1 MQQCHS
7 RSEGPPPRLRLPG
20 RAPAFNT
27 LCVSETVSGL
37 SVTRLLGLLG
47 SGLAAI
53 LLLAGCIQDP
63 IQAQE
68 QARINAERARSGSIE
83 SALGNPVSI
92 GANPTREVE
101 QRETI
106 WDLFTPGV
114 EPTRQLAVNRYLWA
128 ASLDTLAFLP
138 LEGADPFSGV
148 IVTDWG
154 RVAGD
159 PTPFR
164 VTVYISEPALDAR
177 ALRVSAFRLQGG
189 RAVAVAEADNRA
201 LENAILTRA
210 RQLRI
215 AADGG

>member
-1 MQQCHS
+1 
-7 RSEGPPPRLRLPG
+7 
-20 RAPAFNT
+20 
-27 LCVSETVSGL
+27 VSGL
-37 SVTRLLGLLG
+37 SVTRLLGPLG

-53 LLLAGCIQDP
+53 VLLAGCVQDP
-63 IQAQE
+63 IQAQQ
-68 QARINAERARSGSIE
+68 QAETNAQRARDISIE
-83 SALGNPVSI
+83 NALGNQSSI
-92 GANPTREVE
+92 GSPATREVE
-101 QRETI
+101 TRETI
-106 WDLFTPGV
+106 WDVFTPGV
-114 EPTRQLAVNRYLWA
+114 EPSRQLAVNRYLWA

-177 ALRVSAFRLQGG
+177 ALRVAAFRLQGG

-215 AADGG
+215 AADGR